1 MKKKMLK
8 NGKIRVETVKIGEQK
23 KKKNLR
29 KKQRPIFL
37 KNFYDWE
44 SPEMVEKTSKKIK
57 NLLKNGEW
65 KTVEKR

>member
-1 MKKKMLK
+1 MLK

-23 KKKNLR
+23 KKKKKLR

-37 KNFYDWE
+37 KNFNDGE

-57 NLLKNGEW
+57 NLLKNGE
-65 KTVEKR
+65 